1 MDEYTKQSFGQPHKA
16 FAANVFPKIVHTDI
30 VGKCANTI
38 FITEYQALISLSVV
52 TCKDLYGEL
61 IRKNYSEHHSAQK
74 WEEKFVD
81 TEIDWSKVWTSVCN
95 PVSTE
100 NTKSIIWEQIH
111 LNDYCT
117 YSYNSYF
124 YLQKNGV
131 PDGGSLCVQLAN
143 ITVFYLMHK
152 AVYSKP
158 NLMINVKEA
167 KRYIDDGAGFYTGSE
182 RSFAIWMNAVNH
194 QLNPY
199 GLHIDESTIKDINQF
214 APFLDIQ
221 FCFDFDGNLQ
231 TDLYVKPTDARSY
244 LNFKSAHPQHVFP
257 GIVYSQCLRLRR
269 IINDNDRL
277 KLRLEELCSAFG
289 VSHKTFEKNC

>member
-1 MDEYTKQSFGQPHKA
+1 M
-16 FAANVFPKIVHTDI
+16 N
-30 VGKCANTI
+30 
-38 FITEYQALISLSVV
+38 
-52 TCKDLYGEL
+52 
-61 IRKNYSEHHSAQK
+61 
-74 WEEKFVD
+74 
-81 TEIDWSKVWTSVCN
+81 
-95 PVSTE
+95 
-100 NTKSIIWEQIH
+100 
-111 LNDYCT
+111 
-117 YSYNSYF
+117 
-124 YLQKNGV
+124 
-131 PDGGSLCVQLAN
+131 
-143 ITVFYLMHK
+143 K

-277 KLRLEELCSAFG
+277 KLRLEELCSAFQKSEYPTKLLKKIVEKVLNMERLLERPNPNDDEDSSKPILIISCNG
-289 VSHKTFEKNC
+289 NDEKLVKSVRNAEEELLRTDSFKNSQRPLFQFVKKTASNVGNKLSVLKSLALGGKCGPLLCRATAMLIVCVAK